1 VDINLSSDD
10 EAEHPPMPDA
20 LADQKLP
27 ADDDAEDEGV
37 ASIEP
42 TALHPIRSNVLKK
55 IQPSA
60 ANQALVV
67 PPSGKHRQKCLHT
80 ATRRS
85 NPVPSAD

>member
-37 ASIEP
+37 DSIEP

-55 IQPSA
+55 I
-60 ANQALVV
+60 
-67 PPSGKHRQKCLHT
+67 
-80 ATRRS
+80 
-85 NPVPSAD
+85 